1 MKKKYSQMTEQE
13 LWEELA
19 DVNEKSKKAEQ
30 LGNPSEFAVYEQKRI
45 MAEAYLLNPDDFMS
59 GQRYSL
65 KQEAGTFFVKYYNGV
80 FAWGYRE
87 QSDKLEALPISL
99 LGSITQSSI

>member
-13 LWEELA
+13 LWDELREL
-19 DVNEKSKKAEQ
+19 NEKSKKAEQ
-30 LGNPSEFAVYEQKRI
+30 LGNASEFAVHEQRRI

-80 FAWGYRE
+80 FAWGFRE
-87 QSDKLEALPISL
+87 RSDKLEAVPISL
-99 LGSITQSSI
+99 LDDIKPTSL